1 MWTQVTKVTRV
12 FRDKFPKD
20 AQYDTVI
27 SVIRQ
32 EYNLNPDASHCL
44 FFFRIVD
51 FSIVS
56 YVLNNRK
63 YVGATRIYLGINRYW
78 CKYIKYLN
86 KLKNHFVEFHFHQ
99 LNIYL

>member
-1 MWTQVTKVTRV
+1 MWTHVTKVTRV

-44 FFFRIVD
+44 VD
-51 FSIVS
+51 MQIELLIDKISRTTGSMLVPQG
-56 YVLNNRK
+56 Y
-63 YVGATRIYLGINRYW
+63 T
-78 CKYIKYLN
+78 
-86 KLKNHFVEFHFHQ
+86 
-99 LNIYL
+99 